1 MPVNNINRILLVED
15 NENDLELTI
24 DALSEHNLANY
35 IDIAR
40 DGQEAIDYLTK
51 TGKFSSRENG
61 NPVVILLDLK
71 LPKKSGQEVLDEIKN
86 SEIYKTIPVVILTS
100 SKEESDLVKSYQKG
114 VNAYVVKPVDFHD
127 FVDAVKNLGVFWAL
141 INETPQ

>member
-24 DALSEHNLANY
+24 DALSEHNLANF